1 LLVFRRLPDHTPG
14 SACPGG
20 QRSHFWHA
28 GRLDAGTRLGPSTS
42 RRHLPPTQC
51 TAMHHRLDSPS

>member
-1 LLVFRRLPDHTPG
+1 LPDHTPR

-20 QRSHFWHA
+20 QRLHFRHA
-28 GRLDAGTRLGPSTS
+28 GCYDAGTRLGPSTS

-51 TAMHHRLDSPS
+51 TAMRWHLDSPS